1 MGWTIP
7 IVPELDDLTVG
18 GMINGTGIETSS
30 HKYGL
35 FQHICV
41 GYDIVTADGSLVHC
55 SADENPDLFYA
66 IPWSHGTI
74 GFLVAAEIRIIPAKP
89 YVKVTYLPGHSL
101 HEFSEVFTKE
111 VKNTNNEFVEGIAF
125 TLEKGVVMLGEF
137 SDRPEFWKI
146 NSIGRWY
153 KPWFFKHVESYLTKS
168 VKQPEYIP
176 LRHYYHRHTR
186 SIFWELQDIIQ
197 FGNKWWFRWLV
208 GWAVPPRIS
217 FLKATQTRAIKRL
230 YERTHMLQDLLVPLT
245 VLEQA
250 QKVLDREVN
259 LYPIWLCP
267 YVLPN
272 VPGLVHPK
280 RDRDE
285 LYVDFGIYGTP
296 KNPKYEPI
304 ETTRRL
310 EAYVRKQH
318 GFQMLYADT
327 YMTREEF
334 RAMFDHSLYDQMR
347 AKYQAEEAFP
357 EIYDKVS
364 KAARL

>member
-1 MGWTIP
+1 
-7 IVPELDDLTVG
+7 
-18 GMINGTGIETSS
+18 
-30 HKYGL
+30 
-35 FQHICV
+35 
-41 GYDIVTADGSLVHC
+41 
-55 SADENPDLFYA
+55 
-66 IPWSHGTI
+66 
-74 GFLVAAEIRIIPAKP
+74 
-89 YVKVTYLPGHSL
+89 
-101 HEFSEVFTKE
+101 
-111 VKNTNNEFVEGIAF
+111 
-125 TLEKGVVMLGEF
+125 
-137 SDRPEFWKI
+137 
-146 NSIGRWY
+146 
-153 KPWFFKHVESYLTKS
+153 
-168 VKQPEYIP
+168 
-176 LRHYYHRHTR
+176 
-186 SIFWELQDIIQ
+186 
-197 FGNKWWFRWLV
+197 
-208 GWAVPPRIS
+208 
-217 FLKATQTRAIKRL
+217 
-230 YERTHMLQDLLVPLT
+230 MLQDLLVPLT

-364 KAARL
+364 KAARLWFKERSKRPRNE